1 VCIQAVP
8 IVYDGQFWR
17 KSREFLLRNGAAGPA
32 WILVACQ
39 NDFVSLL
46 ELVPDAVGELSGAS
60 LGWDACVEM
69 LAGYAQSETGRRW
82 LRALVPSTNIEW
94 IGRQHALV
102 EEARLLLVSGVAPAV
117 GALFDAT
124 EVVMRA
130 RLEGSALEPDEIKAV
145 AALAEQIA
153 AWAAFL
159 KQDDKGLRG
168 AEFADGAELPVLTA
182 AAGTVLA
189 VDLMPL
195 VESIRGKLLP
205 DGSLADDAS
214 PDLRRIRREMERQQ
228 RAIEQSLQGALRRF
242 TESGTTQESLITIRG
257 ERFVI
262 PVKAEWK
269 RRVPGVVHG
278 SSSSG
283 QTVFVEPLET
293 IELNNDLVRLLEE
306 EQAEIHRIYR
316 MMTRQVGQFA
326 EPILAGARV
335 LAELD
340 TVLARGR
347 FGLEFGGIRPE
358 FSVVSRQSSVETP
371 LKPTDGLNGAPG
383 WEGSSDPTS
392 LRDVGHPAPGDFSG
406 EELVLKSARHPVL
419 ERRLRG
425 EGGKVVPVSVALDG
439 AHRQMIISGPNTG
452 GKTVTL
458 KTVAMLAMM
467 AQAGVPVTAEE
478 ARLPVLRAFLADIG
492 DAQSIEQNLS
502 TFSSHIVRLNAIA
515 EAAGPETLV
524 LLDEVGSATDPEEGA
539 ALAVAVAE
547 FFLRRRAWTVISTH
561 HTSLKI
567 YAETTP
573 GVVNAAVG
581 FDERTM
587 APTYVLRQGVPG
599 ASAGIN
605 IAERLGLRAEMVTG
619 ARERLSTQALDIGR
633 FLDRMHE
640 QLAALEVER
649 GQVQALEAEVRRER
663 ARLEVEGLK
672 EWRGKVKELERQ
684 VEGLLKDLDH
694 RVRET
699 VKGLDDKATQQ
710 KLTKQA
716 ERRVAQLRREFSE
729 SFNSAVVA
737 QHTGAARGDENATPH
752 VVKDVAPG
760 DVVKLRKLGQT
771 ATVQRQ
777 IDGENFEVAVG
788 PMKMRVRRDEIAE
801 VIRGGGAARGGD
813 WKAQAAR
820 LKSRGVTVQM
830 AEPDPVVSWEINVIG
845 KTADEARDEVE
856 RFLDQAF
863 LAGLPRIRVV
873 HGTGMGV
880 LRRTLREWL
889 KRHPQVGSVTEPPY
903 NEGGQGA
910 TVVELRY

>member
-1 VCIQAVP
+1 MVSCHNEVVP
-8 IVYDGQFWR
+8 
-17 KSREFLLRNGAAGPA
+17 
-32 WILVACQ
+32 
-39 NDFVSLL
+39 LL

-69 LAGYAQSETGRRW
+69 LAGYAQSETGRAW
-82 LRALVPSTNIEW
+82 LRALVPSTNVEW

-102 EEARLLLVSGVAPAV
+102 EEARLLLVSGVVPAV
-117 GALFDAT
+117 EALFDAT

-130 RLEGSALEPDEIKAV
+130 RLEGSALEPDEIRAV

-159 KQDDKGLRG
+159 KTDDKGLRG
-168 AEFADGAELPVLTA
+168 AEFADGNPLPELTA
-182 AAGTVLA
+182 AAAGVLG

-214 PDLRRIRREMERQQ
+214 PDLKRIRREMERQQ

-242 TESGTTQESLITIRG
+242 TEGGSAQESLITIRG

-316 MMTRQVGQFA
+316 AMTRQVGQFA

-347 FGLEFGGIRPE
+347 FGVEYGGVRPQ
-358 FSVVSRQSSVETP
+358 FSVVSPSP
-371 LKPTDGLNGAPG
+371 LKPEEGLNGPPVAG
-383 WEGSSDPTS
+383 KYGAAGE
-392 LRDVGHPAPGDFSG
+392 FSE

-439 AHRQMIISGPNTG
+439 EHRQMIISGPNTG

-467 AQAGVPVTAEE
+467 AQAGVPVTVEE
-478 ARLPVLRAFLADIG
+478 ARLPVLKGFLADIG

-502 TFSSHIVRLNAIA
+502 TFSSHIVRLNRIA
-515 EAAGPETLV
+515 EAAGERTLV
-524 LLDEVGSATDPEEGA
+524 LLDELGSATDPEEGA

-547 FFLRRRAWTVISTH
+547 FFLARRAWTVISTH

-605 IAERLGLRAEMVTG
+605 IAERLGLRAEMVEG
-619 ARERLSTQALDIGR
+619 ARRRLSTQALDIAR

-640 QLAALEVER
+640 QLAALEMER
-649 GQVQALEAEVRRER
+649 GRVQALEAELRRER

-672 EWRGKVKELERQ
+672 EWRAKVKELERQ

-699 VKGLDDKATQQ
+699 VKALDDKAAQQ
-710 KLTKQA
+710 KMTKQA

-752 VVKDVAPG
+752 VVKDVGPG
-760 DVVKLRKLGQT
+760 DVVKLRRLGQM

-777 IDGENFEVAVG
+777 IDAENFEVAVG
-788 PMKMRVRRDEIAE
+788 AMKMRVKRNEIAE
-801 VIRGGGAARGGD
+801 VVRGAGAGRGAEL
-813 WKAQAAR
+813 KTQAAR
-820 LKSRGVTVQM
+820 LRSKGVTVQM
-830 AEPDPVVSWEINVIG
+830 AEPNPVASWEINVIG

-856 RFLDQAF
+856 RFLDQAY

-889 KRHPQVGSVTEPPY
+889 SRHPQVAGISEPPHY
-903 NEGGQGA
+903 EGGQGA

>member
-1 VCIQAVP
+1 MVSCHNEVVP
-8 IVYDGQFWR
+8 
-17 KSREFLLRNGAAGPA
+17 
-32 WILVACQ
+32 
-39 NDFVSLL
+39 LL

-69 LAGYAQSETGRRW
+69 LAGYAQSETGRAW
-82 LRALVPSTNIEW
+82 LRGLVPSTNVEW

-102 EEARLLLVSGVAPAV
+102 EEARLLLVSGVVPAV

-130 RLEGSALEPDEIKAV
+130 RLEGSALEPDEIRAV

-159 KQDDKGLRG
+159 KTDDKGLRG
-168 AEFADGAELPVLTA
+168 AEFADGNPLPELTA
-182 AAGTVLA
+182 AAAGVLG

-214 PDLRRIRREMERQQ
+214 PDLKRIRREMERQQ

-242 TESGTTQESLITIRG
+242 TEGGSAQESLITIRG

-316 MMTRQVGQFA
+316 AMTRQVGQFA

-347 FGLEFGGIRPE
+347 FGVEYGGVRPQ
-358 FSVVSRQSSVETP
+358 FSVVSPSP
-371 LKPTDGLNGAPG
+371 LKPEEGLNEPPVSGRYGAAG
-383 WEGSSDPTS
+383 E
-392 LRDVGHPAPGDFSG
+392 FSE

-439 AHRQMIISGPNTG
+439 EHRQMIISGPNTG

-467 AQAGVPVTAEE
+467 AQAGVPVTVEE
-478 ARLPVLRAFLADIG
+478 ARLPVLKGFLADIG

-502 TFSSHIVRLNAIA
+502 TFSSHIVRLNRIA
-515 EAAGPETLV
+515 EAAGERTLV
-524 LLDEVGSATDPEEGA
+524 LLDELGSATDPEEGA

-547 FFLRRRAWTVISTH
+547 FFLARRAWTVISTH

-605 IAERLGLRAEMVTG
+605 IAERLGLRAEMVEG
-619 ARERLSTQALDIGR
+619 ARRRLSTQALDIAR

-640 QLAALEVER
+640 QLAALEMER
-649 GQVQALEAEVRRER
+649 GRVQALEAELRRER

-672 EWRGKVKELERQ
+672 EWRAKVKELERQ

-699 VKGLDDKATQQ
+699 VKALDDKAAQQ
-710 KLTKQA
+710 KMTKQA

-752 VVKDVAPG
+752 VVKDVGPG
-760 DVVKLRKLGQT
+760 DVVKLRRLGQM

-777 IDGENFEVAVG
+777 IDAENFEVAVG
-788 PMKMRVRRDEIAE
+788 AMKMRVKRNEIAE
-801 VIRGGGAARGGD
+801 VVRGAGAGRGAEL
-813 WKAQAAR
+813 KTQAAR
-820 LKSRGVTVQM
+820 LRSKGVTVQM
-830 AEPDPVVSWEINVIG
+830 AEPNPVASWEINVIG

-856 RFLDQAF
+856 RFLDQAY

-889 KRHPQVGSVTEPPY
+889 SRHPQVAGISEPPHY
-903 NEGGQGA
+903 EGGQGA

>member
-1 VCIQAVP
+1 MVSCHNEVVP
-8 IVYDGQFWR
+8 
-17 KSREFLLRNGAAGPA
+17 
-32 WILVACQ
+32 
-39 NDFVSLL
+39 LL
-46 ELVPDAVGELSGAS
+46 ELVPDGVEELSGAS
-60 LGWDACVEM
+60 LGWDGCVEM
-69 LAGYAQSETGRRW
+69 LAGYAQSETGRAW
-82 LRALVPSTNIEW
+82 LRGLVPSTNVEW

-102 EEARLLLVSGVAPAV
+102 EEARLLLVSGVVPAV

-130 RLEGSALEPDEIKAV
+130 RLEGSALEPDEIRAV

-159 KQDDKGLRG
+159 KTDDKGLRG
-168 AEFADGAELPVLTA
+168 AEFADGNPLTQLTA
-182 AAGTVLA
+182 AAAGVLG

-214 PDLRRIRREMERQQ
+214 PDLKRIRREMERQQ

-242 TESGTTQESLITIRG
+242 TEGGTTQESLITIRG

-316 MMTRQVGQFA
+316 AMTRQVGQFA

-347 FGLEFGGIRPE
+347 FGVEYGGVRPQ
-358 FSVVSRQSSVETP
+358 FSVVSPSP
-371 LKPTDGLNGAPG
+371 LKPEEGLNGPPVAG
-383 WEGSSDPTS
+383 KYGAAGE
-392 LRDVGHPAPGDFSG
+392 FSE

-439 AHRQMIISGPNTG
+439 EHRQMIISGPNTG

-478 ARLPVLRAFLADIG
+478 ARLPVLKGFLADIG

-502 TFSSHIVRLNAIA
+502 TFSSHIVRLNRIA
-515 EAAGPETLV
+515 EAAGERTLV
-524 LLDEVGSATDPEEGA
+524 LLDELGSATDPEEGA

-605 IAERLGLRAEMVTG
+605 IAERLGLRAEMVEG
-619 ARERLSTQALDIGR
+619 ARRRLSTQALDIAR

-640 QLAALEVER
+640 QLAALEMER
-649 GQVQALEAEVRRER
+649 GRVQALEAELRRER

-672 EWRGKVKELERQ
+672 EWRAKVKELERQ

-699 VKGLDDKATQQ
+699 VKALDDKAAQQ
-710 KLTKQA
+710 KMTKQA

-752 VVKDVAPG
+752 VVKDVGPG
-760 DVVKLRKLGQT
+760 DVVKLRRLGQM

-777 IDGENFEVAVG
+777 IDAENFEVAVG
-788 PMKMRVRRDEIAE
+788 AMKMRVKRNEIAE
-801 VIRGGGAARGGD
+801 VVRGAGAGRGAEL
-813 WKAQAAR
+813 KTQAAR
-820 LKSRGVTVQM
+820 LRSKGVTVQM
-830 AEPDPVVSWEINVIG
+830 AEPNPVASWEINVIG

-856 RFLDQAF
+856 RFLDQAY

-889 KRHPQVGSVTEPPY
+889 SRHPQVAGISEPPHY
-903 NEGGQGA
+903 EGGQGA

>member
-1 VCIQAVP
+1 
-8 IVYDGQFWR
+8 
-17 KSREFLLRNGAAGPA
+17 
-32 WILVACQ
+32 
-39 NDFVSLL
+39 
-46 ELVPDAVGELSGAS
+46 
-60 LGWDACVEM
+60 M
-69 LAGYAQSETGRRW
+69 LAGYAQSETGRAW
-82 LRALVPSTNIEW
+82 LRGLVPSTNVEW

-102 EEARLLLVSGVAPAV
+102 EEARLLLVSGVVPAV

-130 RLEGSALEPDEIKAV
+130 RLEGSALEPDEIRAV

-159 KQDDKGLRG
+159 KTDDKGLRG
-168 AEFADGAELPVLTA
+168 AEFADGNPLPELTA
-182 AAGTVLA
+182 AAAGVLG

-214 PDLRRIRREMERQQ
+214 PDLKRIRREMERQQ

-242 TESGTTQESLITIRG
+242 TEGGSAQESLITIRG

-316 MMTRQVGQFA
+316 AMTRQVGQFA

-347 FGLEFGGIRPE
+347 FGVEYGGVRPQ
-358 FSVVSRQSSVETP
+358 FSVVSPSP
-371 LKPTDGLNGAPG
+371 LKPEEGLNEPPVAGKYGAAG
-383 WEGSSDPTS
+383 E
-392 LRDVGHPAPGDFSG
+392 FSE

-439 AHRQMIISGPNTG
+439 EHRQMIISGPNTG

-478 ARLPVLRAFLADIG
+478 ARLPVLKGFLADIG

-502 TFSSHIVRLNAIA
+502 TFSSHIVRLNRIA
-515 EAAGPETLV
+515 EAAGERTLV
-524 LLDEVGSATDPEEGA
+524 LLDELGSATDPEEGA

-605 IAERLGLRAEMVTG
+605 IAERLGLRAEMVEG
-619 ARERLSTQALDIGR
+619 ARRRLSTQALDIAR

-640 QLAALEVER
+640 QLAALEMER
-649 GQVQALEAEVRRER
+649 GRVQALEAELRRER

-672 EWRGKVKELERQ
+672 EWRAKVKELERQ

-699 VKGLDDKATQQ
+699 VKALDDKAAQQ
-710 KLTKQA
+710 KMTKQA

-752 VVKDVAPG
+752 VVKDVGPG
-760 DVVKLRKLGQT
+760 DVVKLRRLGQM

-777 IDGENFEVAVG
+777 IDAENFEVAVG
-788 PMKMRVRRDEIAE
+788 AMKMRVKRNEIAE
-801 VIRGGGAARGGD
+801 VVRGAGAGRGAEL
-813 WKAQAAR
+813 KTQAAR
-820 LKSRGVTVQM
+820 LRSKGVTVQM
-830 AEPDPVVSWEINVIG
+830 AEPNPVASWEINVIG

-856 RFLDQAF
+856 RFLDQAY

-889 KRHPQVGSVTEPPY
+889 SRHPQVAGISEPPHY
-903 NEGGQGA
+903 EGGQGA

>member
-1 VCIQAVP
+1 
-8 IVYDGQFWR
+8 
-17 KSREFLLRNGAAGPA
+17 
-32 WILVACQ
+32 
-39 NDFVSLL
+39 
-46 ELVPDAVGELSGAS
+46 
-60 LGWDACVEM
+60 M
-69 LAGYAQSETGRRW
+69 LAGYAQSETGRAW
-82 LRALVPSTNIEW
+82 LRGLVPSTNVDW

-130 RLEGSALEPDEIKAV
+130 RLEGSALEPDEIRAV

-153 AWAAFL
+153 AWAGFL
-159 KQDDKGLRG
+159 KTDDKGLRG
-168 AEFADGAELPVLTA
+168 AEFADGNPLPELTA
-182 AAGTVLA
+182 AAAGVLG

-214 PDLRRIRREMERQQ
+214 PDLKRIRREMERQQ

-316 MMTRQVGQFA
+316 AMTRQVGQFA

-347 FGLEFGGIRPE
+347 FGVEYGGVRPQ
-358 FSVVSRQSSVETP
+358 FSVVSPSP
-371 LKPTDGLNGAPG
+371 LKPEEGLNGPPVAG
-383 WEGSSDPTS
+383 KYGAAGE
-392 LRDVGHPAPGDFSG
+392 FSE

-439 AHRQMIISGPNTG
+439 EHRQMIISGPNTG

-467 AQAGVPVTAEE
+467 AQAGVPVTVEE
-478 ARLPVLRAFLADIG
+478 ARLPVLKGFLADIG

-502 TFSSHIVRLNAIA
+502 TFSSHIVRLNRIA
-515 EAAGPETLV
+515 EAAGERTLV
-524 LLDEVGSATDPEEGA
+524 LLDELGSATDPEEGA

-605 IAERLGLRAEMVTG
+605 IAERLGLRAEMVEG
-619 ARERLSTQALDIGR
+619 ARRRLSTQALDIAR

-640 QLAALEVER
+640 QLAALEMER
-649 GQVQALEAEVRRER
+649 GRVQALEAELRRER

-672 EWRGKVKELERQ
+672 EWRAKVKELERQ

-699 VKGLDDKATQQ
+699 VKALDDKAAQQ
-710 KLTKQA
+710 KMTKQA

-752 VVKDVAPG
+752 VVKDVGPG
-760 DVVKLRKLGQT
+760 DVVKLRRLGQM

-777 IDGENFEVAVG
+777 IDAENFEVAVG
-788 PMKMRVRRDEIAE
+788 AMKMRVKRNEIAE
-801 VIRGGGAARGGD
+801 VVRGAGAGRGAEL
-813 WKAQAAR
+813 KTQAAR
-820 LKSRGVTVQM
+820 LRSKGVTVQM
-830 AEPDPVVSWEINVIG
+830 AEPNPVASWEINVIG

-856 RFLDQAF
+856 RFLDQAY

-889 KRHPQVGSVTEPPY
+889 SRHPQVAGISEPPHY
-903 NEGGQGA
+903 EGGQGA

>member
-1 VCIQAVP
+1 MVSCHNEVVP
-8 IVYDGQFWR
+8 
-17 KSREFLLRNGAAGPA
+17 
-32 WILVACQ
+32 
-39 NDFVSLL
+39 LL

-69 LAGYAQSETGRRW
+69 LAGYAQSETGRAW
-82 LRALVPSTNIEW
+82 LRGLVPSTNVEW

-102 EEARLLLVSGVAPAV
+102 EEARLLLVSGVVPAV

-130 RLEGSALEPDEIKAV
+130 RLEGSALEPDEIRAV

-159 KQDDKGLRG
+159 KTDDKGLRG
-168 AEFADGAELPVLTA
+168 AEFADGNPLPELTA
-182 AAGTVLA
+182 AAAGVLG

-214 PDLRRIRREMERQQ
+214 PDLKRIRREMERQQ

-242 TESGTTQESLITIRG
+242 TEGGSAQESLITIRG

-316 MMTRQVGQFA
+316 AMTRQVGQFA

-347 FGLEFGGIRPE
+347 FGVEYGGVRPQ
-358 FSVVSRQSSVETP
+358 FSVVSPSP
-371 LKPTDGLNGAPG
+371 LKPEEGLNGPPVAG
-383 WEGSSDPTS
+383 KYGAAGE
-392 LRDVGHPAPGDFSG
+392 FSE

-439 AHRQMIISGPNTG
+439 EHRQMIISGPNTG

-467 AQAGVPVTAEE
+467 AQAGVPVTVEE
-478 ARLPVLRAFLADIG
+478 ARLPVLKGFLADIG

-502 TFSSHIVRLNAIA
+502 TFSSHIVRLNRIA
-515 EAAGPETLV
+515 EAAGERTLV
-524 LLDEVGSATDPEEGA
+524 LLDELGSATDPEEGA

-547 FFLRRRAWTVISTH
+547 FFLARRAWTVISTH

-605 IAERLGLRAEMVTG
+605 IAERLGLRAEMVEG
-619 ARERLSTQALDIGR
+619 ARRRLSTQALDIAR

-640 QLAALEVER
+640 QLAALEMER
-649 GQVQALEAEVRRER
+649 GRVQALEAELRRER

-672 EWRGKVKELERQ
+672 EWRAKVKELERQ

-699 VKGLDDKATQQ
+699 VKALDDKAAQQ
-710 KLTKQA
+710 KMTKQA

-752 VVKDVAPG
+752 VVKDVGPG
-760 DVVKLRKLGQT
+760 DVVKLRRLGQM

-777 IDGENFEVAVG
+777 IDAENFEVAVG
-788 PMKMRVRRDEIAE
+788 AMKMRVKRNEIAE
-801 VIRGGGAARGGD
+801 VVRGAGAGRGAEL
-813 WKAQAAR
+813 KTQAAR
-820 LKSRGVTVQM
+820 LRSKGVTVQM
-830 AEPDPVVSWEINVIG
+830 AEPNPVASWEINVIG

-856 RFLDQAF
+856 RFLDQAY

-889 KRHPQVGSVTEPPY
+889 SRHPQVAGISEPPHY
-903 NEGGQGA
+903 EGGQGA

>member
-1 VCIQAVP
+1 
-8 IVYDGQFWR
+8 
-17 KSREFLLRNGAAGPA
+17 
-32 WILVACQ
+32 
-39 NDFVSLL
+39 
-46 ELVPDAVGELSGAS
+46 
-60 LGWDACVEM
+60 M
-69 LAGYAQSETGRRW
+69 LAGYAQSETGRAW
-82 LRALVPSTNIEW
+82 LRALVPSTNVDW

-130 RLEGSALEPDEIKAV
+130 RLEGSALEPDEIKSV

-168 AEFADGAELPVLTA
+168 SEFADGEELPELTA
-182 AAGTVLA
+182 AAAGVLA

-214 PDLRRIRREMERQQ
+214 PDLKRIRREMERQQ

-326 EPILAGARV
+326 EPILAGAKV

-347 FGLEFGGIRPE
+347 FGLEFSGIRPVMAGSASE
-358 FSVVSRQSSVETP
+358 PTLAPPLRSVRE
-371 LKPTDGLNGAPG
+371 DG
-383 WEGSSDPTS
+383 
-392 LRDVGHPAPGDFSG
+392 APGDFPG
-406 EELVLKSARHPVL
+406 EDFVLKGARHPVL

-547 FFLRRRAWTVISTH
+547 FFLQRRAWTVISTH

-605 IAERLGLRAEMVTG
+605 IAERLGLRAEMVAE
-619 ARERLSTQALDIGR
+619 ARGRLSTQALDIGR

-649 GQVQALEAEVRRER
+649 GRVQGLEAELRRER

-672 EWRGKVKELERQ
+672 EWRAKVKELERQ

-699 VKGLDDKATQQ
+699 VKGLDDKAAQQ

-801 VIRGGGAARGGD
+801 VVRGAGAALGGD

-830 AEPDPVVSWEINVIG
+830 ADPDPVASWEINVIG

-856 RFLDQAF
+856 RFLDQAY

>member
-1 VCIQAVP
+1 MVSCHNEVVP
-8 IVYDGQFWR
+8 
-17 KSREFLLRNGAAGPA
+17 
-32 WILVACQ
+32 
-39 NDFVSLL
+39 LL

-69 LAGYAQSETGRRW
+69 LAGYAQSETGRAW
-82 LRALVPSTNIEW
+82 LRGLVPSTNVEW

-102 EEARLLLVSGVAPAV
+102 EEARLLLVSGVVPAV

-130 RLEGSALEPDEIKAV
+130 RLEGSALEPDEIRAV

-159 KQDDKGLRG
+159 KTDDKGLRG
-168 AEFADGAELPVLTA
+168 AEFADGNPLPELTA
-182 AAGTVLA
+182 AAAGVLG

-214 PDLRRIRREMERQQ
+214 PDLKRIRREMERQQ

-242 TESGTTQESLITIRG
+242 TEGGSAQESLITIRG

-316 MMTRQVGQFA
+316 AMTRQVGQFA

-347 FGLEFGGIRPE
+347 FGVEYEGVRPQ
-358 FSVVSRQSSVETP
+358 FSVVSPSP
-371 LKPTDGLNGAPG
+371 LKPEEGLNEPPVAGKYGAAG
-383 WEGSSDPTS
+383 E
-392 LRDVGHPAPGDFSG
+392 FSE

-439 AHRQMIISGPNTG
+439 EHRQMIISGPNTG

-478 ARLPVLRAFLADIG
+478 ARLPVLKGFLADIG

-502 TFSSHIVRLNAIA
+502 TFSSHIVRLNRIA
-515 EAAGPETLV
+515 EAAGERTLV
-524 LLDEVGSATDPEEGA
+524 LLDELGSATDPEEGA

-547 FFLRRRAWTVISTH
+547 FFLARRAWTVISTH

-605 IAERLGLRAEMVTG
+605 IAERLGLRAEMVEG
-619 ARERLSTQALDIGR
+619 ARRRLSTQALDIAR

-640 QLAALEVER
+640 QLAALEMER
-649 GQVQALEAEVRRER
+649 GRVQALEAELRRER

-672 EWRGKVKELERQ
+672 EWRAKVKELERQ

-699 VKGLDDKATQQ
+699 VKALDDKAAQQ
-710 KLTKQA
+710 KMTKQA

-752 VVKDVAPG
+752 VVKDVGPG
-760 DVVKLRKLGQT
+760 DVVKLRRLGQM

-777 IDGENFEVAVG
+777 IDAENFEVAVG
-788 PMKMRVRRDEIAE
+788 AMKMRVKRNEIAE
-801 VIRGGGAARGGD
+801 VVRGAGAGRGAEL
-813 WKAQAAR
+813 KTQAAR
-820 LKSRGVTVQM
+820 LRSKGVTVQM
-830 AEPDPVVSWEINVIG
+830 AEPNPVASWEINVIG

-856 RFLDQAF
+856 RFLDQAY

-889 KRHPQVGSVTEPPY
+889 SRHPQVAGISEPPHY
-903 NEGGQGA
+903 EGGQGA

>member
-1 VCIQAVP
+1 MP
-8 IVYDGQFWR
+8 
-17 KSREFLLRNGAAGPA
+17 
-32 WILVACQ
+32 
-39 NDFVSLL
+39 LL
-46 ELVPDAVGELSGAS
+46 ELVPDAVGELSRAS

-69 LAGYAQSETGRRW
+69 LAGYAQSETGRAW
-82 LRALVPSTNIEW
+82 LRALVPSTNLDW

-130 RLEGSALEPDEIKAV
+130 RLEGSALEPDEMKSV

-168 AEFADGAELPVLTA
+168 AAADFDVAFGRAGAAVVDGAAGAGSAGDLPELTA
-182 AAGTVLA
+182 AAAGVLA

-195 VESIRGKLLP
+195 VEGIRGKLLP

-214 PDLRRIRREMERQQ
+214 PDLKRIRREMERQQ

-242 TESGTTQESLITIRG
+242 TDSGSTQESLITIRG

-306 EQAEIHRIYR
+306 EQAEIHRIYKA
-316 MMTRQVGQFA
+316 MTRQVGQFA
-326 EPILAGARV
+326 EPILGGARV

-340 TVLARGR
+340 TVLARAR
-347 FGLEFGGIRPE
+347 FGLEFSGIRPLM
-358 FSVVSRQSSVETP
+358 S
-371 LKPTDGLNGAPG
+371 
-383 WEGSSDPTS
+383 GSASDPTLAPP
-392 LRDVGHPAPGDFSG
+392 LRSVREDGAPRDFSG
-406 EELVLKSARHPVL
+406 EGFVLKGARHPVL

-467 AQAGVPVTAEE
+467 GQAGVPVTAEE
-478 ARLPVLRAFLADIG
+478 ARLPVLRAFLVDIG

-605 IAERLGLRAEMVTG
+605 IAERLGLRAEMVAG

-649 GQVQALEAEVRRER
+649 GRVQALEAELRRER
-663 ARLEVEGLK
+663 AKLEVEGLK
-672 EWRGKVKELERQ
+672 EWRAKVKELERQ

-699 VKGLDDKATQQ
+699 VKGLDDKAAQQ
-710 KLTKQA
+710 KLTKQG

-737 QHTGAARGDENATPH
+737 QHSGAARGDANATPH

-801 VIRGGGAARGGD
+801 VLRGKDAAVAGAGD

-820 LKSRGVTVQM
+820 LRSKGVTVQM
-830 AEPDPVVSWEINVIG
+830 ADPDPVVSWEVNVIG

>member
-1 VCIQAVP
+1 MVSCHNEVVP
-8 IVYDGQFWR
+8 
-17 KSREFLLRNGAAGPA
+17 
-32 WILVACQ
+32 
-39 NDFVSLL
+39 LL
-46 ELVPDAVGELSGAS
+46 ELVPDGVEELSGAS
-60 LGWDACVEM
+60 LGWDGCVEM
-69 LAGYAQSETGRRW
+69 LAGYAQSETGRAW
-82 LRALVPSTNIEW
+82 LRGLVPSTNVEW

-102 EEARLLLVSGVAPAV
+102 EEARLLLVSGVVPAV

-130 RLEGSALEPDEIKAV
+130 RLEGSALEPDEIRAV

-159 KQDDKGLRG
+159 KTDDKGLRG
-168 AEFADGAELPVLTA
+168 AEFADGNPLTQLTA
-182 AAGTVLA
+182 AAAGVLG

-214 PDLRRIRREMERQQ
+214 PDLKRIRREMERQQ

-242 TESGTTQESLITIRG
+242 TEGGSAQESLITIRG

-316 MMTRQVGQFA
+316 AMTRQVGQFA

-347 FGLEFGGIRPE
+347 FGVEYEGVRPQ
-358 FSVVSRQSSVETP
+358 FSVVSPSP
-371 LKPTDGLNGAPG
+371 LKPEEGLNGPPVAG
-383 WEGSSDPTS
+383 KYGAAGE
-392 LRDVGHPAPGDFSG
+392 FSE

-439 AHRQMIISGPNTG
+439 EHRQMIISGPNTG

-478 ARLPVLRAFLADIG
+478 ARLPVLKGFLADIG

-502 TFSSHIVRLNAIA
+502 TFSSHIVRLNRIA
-515 EAAGPETLV
+515 EAAGERTLV
-524 LLDEVGSATDPEEGA
+524 LLDELGSATDPEEGA

-605 IAERLGLRAEMVTG
+605 IAERLGLRAEMVEG
-619 ARERLSTQALDIGR
+619 ARRRLSTQALDIAR

-640 QLAALEVER
+640 QLAALEMER
-649 GQVQALEAEVRRER
+649 GRVQALEAELRRER

-672 EWRGKVKELERQ
+672 EWRAKVKELERQ

-699 VKGLDDKATQQ
+699 VKALDDKAAQQ
-710 KLTKQA
+710 KMTKQA

-752 VVKDVAPG
+752 VVKDVGPG
-760 DVVKLRKLGQT
+760 DVVKLRRLGQM

-777 IDGENFEVAVG
+777 IDAENFEVAVG
-788 PMKMRVRRDEIAE
+788 AMKMRVMRNEIAE
-801 VIRGGGAARGGD
+801 VVRGAGAGRGAEL
-813 WKAQAAR
+813 KTQAAR
-820 LKSRGVTVQM
+820 LRSKGVTVQM
-830 AEPDPVVSWEINVIG
+830 AEPNPVASWEINVIG

-856 RFLDQAF
+856 RFLDQAY

-889 KRHPQVGSVTEPPY
+889 SRHPQVAGISEPPHY
-903 NEGGQGA
+903 EGGQGA

>member
-1 VCIQAVP
+1 MRSP
-8 IVYDGQFWR
+8 
-17 KSREFLLRNGAAGPA
+17 AACHN
-32 WILVACQ
+32 WV
-39 NDFVSLL
+39 VSLL
-46 ELVPDAVGELSGAS
+46 DLVPDAVGELSGAS

-69 LAGYAQSETGRRW
+69 LAGYAQSETGRAW
-82 LRALVPSTNIEW
+82 LRGLVPSTNVDW

-130 RLEGSALEPDEIKAV
+130 RLEGSALEPDEIRAV

-153 AWAAFL
+153 AWAGFL
-159 KQDDKGLRG
+159 KTDDKGLRG
-168 AEFADGAELPVLTA
+168 AEFADGNPLPELTA
-182 AAGTVLA
+182 AAAGVLG

-214 PDLRRIRREMERQQ
+214 PDLKRIRREMERQQ

-316 MMTRQVGQFA
+316 AMTRQVGQFA

-347 FGLEFGGIRPE
+347 FGVEYGGVRPQ
-358 FSVVSRQSSVETP
+358 FSVVSPSP
-371 LKPTDGLNGAPG
+371 LKPEEGLNGPPVAG
-383 WEGSSDPTS
+383 KYGAAGE
-392 LRDVGHPAPGDFSG
+392 FSE

-439 AHRQMIISGPNTG
+439 EHRQMIISGPNTG

-467 AQAGVPVTAEE
+467 AQAGVPVTVEE
-478 ARLPVLRAFLADIG
+478 ARLPVLKGFLADIG

-502 TFSSHIVRLNAIA
+502 TFSSHIVRLNRIA
-515 EAAGPETLV
+515 EAAGERTLV
-524 LLDEVGSATDPEEGA
+524 LLDELGSATDPEEGA

-605 IAERLGLRAEMVTG
+605 IAERLGLRAEMVEG
-619 ARERLSTQALDIGR
+619 ARRRLSTQALDIAR

-640 QLAALEVER
+640 QLAALEMER
-649 GQVQALEAEVRRER
+649 GRVQALEAELRRER

-672 EWRGKVKELERQ
+672 EWRAKVKELERQ

-699 VKGLDDKATQQ
+699 VKALDDKAAQQ
-710 KLTKQA
+710 KMTKQA

-752 VVKDVAPG
+752 VVKDVGPG
-760 DVVKLRKLGQT
+760 DVVKLRRLGQM

-777 IDGENFEVAVG
+777 IDAENFEVAVG
-788 PMKMRVRRDEIAE
+788 AMKMRVKRNEIAE
-801 VIRGGGAARGGD
+801 VVRGAGAGRGAEL
-813 WKAQAAR
+813 KTQAAR
-820 LKSRGVTVQM
+820 LRSKGVTVQM
-830 AEPDPVVSWEINVIG
+830 AEPNPVASWEINVIG

-856 RFLDQAF
+856 RFLDQAY

-889 KRHPQVGSVTEPPY
+889 SRHPQVAGISEPPHY
-903 NEGGQGA
+903 EGGQGA

>member
-1 VCIQAVP
+1 MVSCHNEVVP
-8 IVYDGQFWR
+8 
-17 KSREFLLRNGAAGPA
+17 
-32 WILVACQ
+32 
-39 NDFVSLL
+39 LL

-69 LAGYAQSETGRRW
+69 LAGYAQSETGRAW
-82 LRALVPSTNIEW
+82 LRGLVPSTNVEW

-102 EEARLLLVSGVAPAV
+102 EEARLLLVSGVVPAV

-130 RLEGSALEPDEIKAV
+130 RLEGSALEPDEIRAV

-159 KQDDKGLRG
+159 KTDDKGLRG
-168 AEFADGAELPVLTA
+168 AEFADGNPLPELTA
-182 AAGTVLA
+182 AAAGVLG

-214 PDLRRIRREMERQQ
+214 PDLKRIRREMERQQ

-242 TESGTTQESLITIRG
+242 TEGGSAQESLITIRG

-316 MMTRQVGQFA
+316 AMTRQVGQFA

-347 FGLEFGGIRPE
+347 FGVEYGGVRPQ
-358 FSVVSRQSSVETP
+358 FSVVSPSP
-371 LKPTDGLNGAPG
+371 LKPEEGLNEPPVAGKYGAAG
-383 WEGSSDPTS
+383 E
-392 LRDVGHPAPGDFSG
+392 FSE

-439 AHRQMIISGPNTG
+439 EHRQMIISGPNTG

-478 ARLPVLRAFLADIG
+478 ARLPVLKGFLADIG

-502 TFSSHIVRLNAIA
+502 TFSSHIVRLNRIA
-515 EAAGPETLV
+515 EAAGERTLV
-524 LLDEVGSATDPEEGA
+524 LLDELGSATDPEEGA

-547 FFLRRRAWTVISTH
+547 FFLARRAWTVISTH

-605 IAERLGLRAEMVTG
+605 IAERLGLRAEMVEG
-619 ARERLSTQALDIGR
+619 ARRRLSTQALDIAR

-640 QLAALEVER
+640 QLAALEMER
-649 GQVQALEAEVRRER
+649 GRVQALEAELRRER

-672 EWRGKVKELERQ
+672 EWRAKVKELERQ

-699 VKGLDDKATQQ
+699 VKALDDKAAQQ
-710 KLTKQA
+710 KMTKQA

-752 VVKDVAPG
+752 VVKDVGPG
-760 DVVKLRKLGQT
+760 DVVKLRRLGQM

-777 IDGENFEVAVG
+777 IDAENFEVAVG
-788 PMKMRVRRDEIAE
+788 AMKMRVKRNEIAE
-801 VIRGGGAARGGD
+801 VVRGAGAGRGAEL
-813 WKAQAAR
+813 KTQAAR
-820 LKSRGVTVQM
+820 LRSKGVTVQM
-830 AEPDPVVSWEINVIG
+830 AEPNPVASWEINVIG

-856 RFLDQAF
+856 RFLDQAY

-889 KRHPQVGSVTEPPY
+889 SRHPQVAGISEPPHY
-903 NEGGQGA
+903 EGGQGA

>member
-1 VCIQAVP
+1 M
-8 IVYDGQFWR
+8 
-17 KSREFLLRNGAAGPA
+17 
-32 WILVACQ
+32 
-39 NDFVSLL
+39 
-46 ELVPDAVGELSGAS
+46 ELSCAS
-60 LGWDACVEM
+60 LGWDGCVEM
-69 LAGYAQSETGRRW
+69 LAGYAQSETGRAW

-130 RLEGSALEPDEIKAV
+130 RLEGAALEPDEIRSV

-159 KQDDKGLRG
+159 KTDDKSLRG
-168 AEFADGAELPVLTA
+168 AAADFDVASGRAGAAVVDRAAGAGSAGDLPELTA
-182 AAGTVLA
+182 AAAGVLA

-214 PDLRRIRREMERQQ
+214 PDLKRIRREMERQQ

-242 TESGTTQESLITIRG
+242 TDSGSTQESLITIRG

-293 IELNNDLVRLLEE
+293 IELNNELVRLLEE

-316 MMTRQVGQFA
+316 AITRQVGQFA

-340 TVLARGR
+340 TILARAR
-347 FGLEFGGIRPE
+347 FGLEYGGIRPQ
-358 FSVVSRQSSVETP
+358 FSVVIPTP
-371 LKPTDGLNGAPG
+371 LKPKDGLGGPREAV
-383 WEGSSDPTS
+383 SDPTS
-392 LRDVGHPAPGDFSG
+392 FQDVGHPDSEYEA
-406 EELVLKSARHPVL
+406 LVLMGARHPVL

-425 EGGKVVPVSVALDG
+425 EGGKVVPVSAALDG

-581 FDERTM
+581 FDEATM

-605 IAERLGLRAEMVTG
+605 IAERLGLRAEMVAE
-619 ARERLSTQALDIGR
+619 ARGRLSTQALDIGR

-649 GQVQALEAEVRRER
+649 GRVQRLEAELRRER
-663 ARLEVEGLK
+663 AKLEVEGLK
-672 EWRGKVKELERQ
+672 EWRAKVKELEGQ

-699 VKGLDDKATQQ
+699 VKGLDDKAAQQ

-716 ERRVAQLRREFSE
+716 DRRVAQLRREFSE

-752 VVKDVAPG
+752 VVKDVTPG

-788 PMKMRVRRDEIAE
+788 AMKMRVRRDEIAE
-801 VIRGGGAARGGD
+801 VVRGAGAGDGRGGD

-820 LKSRGVTVQM
+820 LRLKGVTVQM

>member
-1 VCIQAVP
+1 M
-8 IVYDGQFWR
+8 
-17 KSREFLLRNGAAGPA
+17 
-32 WILVACQ
+32 
-39 NDFVSLL
+39 SLL
-46 ELVPDAVGELSGAS
+46 EAIPDRVEELSRAA
-60 LGWDACVEM
+60 LGWDGCVEF
-69 LAGYAQSETGRRW
+69 LASYAQSETGRAW
-82 LRALVPSTNIEW
+82 LRELVPSTHTNW
-94 IGRQHALV
+94 IARQHALV
-102 EEARLLLVSGVAPAV
+102 EEARLLLTSGVRPSV
-117 GALFDAT
+117 GALFDPT
-124 EVVMRA
+124 ETVMRA
-130 RLEGSALEPDEIKAV
+130 RLEGSALEPEEIRKV

-153 AWAAFL
+153 AWVAFL
-159 KQDDKGLRG
+159 KSEDKGLKG
-168 AEFADGAELPVLTA
+168 AEFEDGNPLPELTE
-182 AAGTVLA
+182 AAGAVLA
-189 VDLMPL
+189 VDLRPL

-214 PDLRRIRREMERQQ
+214 PDLKRIRREMERQQ
-228 RAIEQSLQGALRRF
+228 RVIEQSLQGALRRF
-242 TESGTTQESLITIRG
+242 TEGGSARDELITIRG

-316 MMTRQVGQFA
+316 AMTRQVGQFA
-326 EPILAGARV
+326 EPILDGARV

-347 FGLEFGGIRPE
+347 FGLELGGLRPQ
-358 FSVVSRQSSVETP
+358 FSVAGPRSSVPTP
-371 LKPTDGLNGAPG
+371 PKPKDGLDGPP
-383 WEGSSDPTS
+383 SDS
-392 LRDVGHPAPGDFSG
+392 CDEV
-406 EELVLKSARHPVL
+406 LVLKEARHPLL

-439 AHRQMIISGPNTG
+439 AQRQMIISGPNTG

-478 ARLPVLRAFLADIG
+478 ARLPVLEGFLADIG

-502 TFSSHIVRLNAIA
+502 TFSSHIVRLNRIA
-515 EAAGPETLV
+515 EAAGPRTLV
-524 LLDEVGSATDPEEGA
+524 LLDELGSATDPEEGA

-581 FDERTM
+581 FDEQTM

-605 IAERLGLRAEMVTG
+605 IAERLGLRAEMVEG
-619 ARERLSTQALDIGR
+619 ARRRLSTQALDIGR

-640 QLAALEVER
+640 QLAALEMER
-649 GQVQALEAEVRRER
+649 GRVQALEAELRRER

-672 EWRGKVKELERQ
+672 EWRAKVKELERQ

-699 VKGLDDKATQQ
+699 VKGLDDRAAQQ

-716 ERRVAQLRREFSE
+716 ERRGGQVRGGFSE
-729 SFNSAVVA
+729 RVYSAGGGGRKGA
-737 QHTGAARGDENATPH
+737 GGGGGKGAAP
-752 VVKDVAPG
+752 V
-760 DVVKLRKLGQT
+760 
-771 ATVQRQ
+771 
-777 IDGENFEVAVG
+777 GE
-788 PMKMRVRRDEIAE
+788 
-801 VIRGGGAARGGD
+801 GGAEHGHAADGDPGG
-813 WKAQAAR
+813 
-820 LKSRGVTVQM
+820 
-830 AEPDPVVSWEINVIG
+830 EE
-845 KTADEARDEVE
+845 
-856 RFLDQAF
+856 
-863 LAGLPRIRVV
+863 
-873 HGTGMGV
+873 GV
-880 LRRTLREWL
+880 LRAVGAERRGAAEPHVLRA
-889 KRHPQVGSVTEPPY
+889 G
-903 NEGGQGA
+903 GGQTLPHRDG
-910 TVVELRY
+910 L